1 MISYSV
7 AFIVALACSALLTP
21 LVRRL
26 SYRLGLYDPPNA
38 RKIHEHAV
46 PRTGGVAMVL
56 AFLVPIV
63 GIALTTA
70 AVGQQVYENINFV
83 VGIVVGGVAIMLV
96 GLADDLK
103 GLGAK
108 KKLLLQL
115 VVASFAFALGF
126 RIESVSLPFGGE
138 LEMGFFSYFI
148 TMLWIVGIVNALNLI
163 DGLDGLAA
171 GIAFLVLLFN
181 FALGFANDSIFVCL
195 IAASLAGAIVGFL
208 FYNFNPASIFMGDAG
223 SMFIGYVLALGAMNS
238 GQKSSTTVALIA
250 PIVAMGVPIMD
261 TLFSMVRRFLERR
274 PIFSPDRGHIHHRLL
289 AMGIN
294 HRRVVLLLYL
304 FSIVLVLVA
313 ALVQFGQTW
322 QVGLGLVLMV
332 VFLLIFARLIGLAQY
347 VARRRSHRLGIRTR
361 HGEIL
366 RKLIFE
372 ALEKTVDVRSP
383 AVIEAYLSWLVAQC
397 EMKYA
402 DVYVGDEKEPTWGVE
417 NVDYVEKEREPFI
430 SVVTPM
436 LAEGGEELGRVRFGW
451 QSERGKVTSV
461 TETLLQVIVDRL
473 TIVATQNGRIEVE
486 DKGEE

>member
-7 AFIVALACSALLTP
+7 AFALALACSAILTP
-21 LVRRL
+21 LVRHL
-26 SYRLGLYDPPNA
+26 SYRLGLYDPPNE
-38 RKIHEHAV
+38 RKIHDQAI
-46 PRTGGVAMVL
+46 PRTGGVAMTL

-70 AVGQQVYENINFV
+70 DVGRQVYENINFV

-108 KKLLLQL
+108 KKLLLQI
-115 VVASFAFALGF
+115 VVASFAFAMGF
-126 RIESVSLPFGGE
+126 RIESVSLPFGGG
-138 LEMGFFSYFI
+138 LEMGFFSYFV

-171 GIAFLVLLFN
+171 GIGFLVLLFN

-223 SMFIGYVLALGAMNS
+223 SMFIGYILALGAINS
-238 GQKSSTTVALIA
+238 GQKSSTTVALIT

-289 AMGIN
+289 AMGLN

-304 FSIVLVLVA
+304 FSIVLVLIA
-313 ALVQFGQTW
+313 ALVQFGRTW
-322 QVGLGLVLMV
+322 QVGLGLLLMLVVLLV
-332 VFLLIFARLIGLAQY
+332 FARLVGVAQY
-347 VARRRSHRLGIRTR
+347 VARRRSHRMGIRTK
-361 HGEIL
+361 HGELL

-372 ALEKTVDVRSP
+372 ALKKTGEVQSP
-383 AVIEAYLSWLVAQC
+383 ADLEGYLRWLIGET

-402 DVYVGDEKEPTWGVE
+402 DVYLGKEKEPRWSADNEGYPE
-417 NVDYVEKEREPFI
+417 REREPFI
-430 SVVTPM
+430 RVDTP
-436 LAEGGEELGRVRFGW
+436 LLNESGEELGRVRFGW

-473 TIVATQNGRIEVE
+473 TVVATQNGRIDVPQ
-486 DKGEE
+486 GEE